1 MPNNSSITCENLEVA
16 PNGHPNAQKRPLR
29 GKGIKYI
36 LEVSGTLFNFAIK
49 RRHLP
54 PYTENPFTAIA
65 IDRMPVEGSRPFVD
79 LTVDQER
86 TLLEACDDWQ
96 FPILLTLILTGLRP
110 GELTHLLL
118 LDDLDLRDRWLYVR
132 NKPEL
137 GWQVKTWTERSI
149 PLMPELVAV
158 FRVMLGKR
166 DGGPLFLRRR
176 FADGL
181 HPCIVHPSR
190 ECAQLELHQ
199 GIDLELTS
207 LKDG

>member
-1 MPNNSSITCENLEVA
+1 
-16 PNGHPNAQKRPLR
+16 
-29 GKGIKYI
+29 
-36 LEVSGTLFNFAIK
+36 
-49 RRHLP
+49 
-54 PYTENPFTAIA
+54 
-65 IDRMPVEGSRPFVD
+65 
-79 LTVDQER
+79 
-86 TLLEACDDWQ
+86 
-96 FPILLTLILTGLRP
+96 
-110 GELTHLLL
+110 
-118 LDDLDLRDRWLYVR
+118 
-132 NKPEL
+132 
-137 GWQVKTWTERSI
+137 
-149 PLMPELVAV
+149 MPELVAV